1 LGAEKEKDMSGTNDM
16 SSKILVVDDEPDFCE
31 ALGDFLEAKGCSVL
45 EAHDGDQ
52 ALAVYR
58 QERPDVVLLDVRMPG
73 KDGLEALRELRA
85 FDPEARVIMITA
97 VPEGELD
104 KQAIADVDEGTLDY
118 ITKPFDLHSLERT
131 LSILE
136 RMKLLSGK

>member
-1 LGAEKEKDMSGTNDM
+1 MP
-16 SSKILVVDDEPDFCE
+16 SKILVVDDEPDFCE
-31 ALGDFLEAKGCSVL
+31 ALGDFLETNGYSVL

-52 ALAVYR
+52 AMAVYR
-58 QERPDVVLLDVRMPG
+58 QERPDVVLLDIRMPG
-73 KDGLEALRELRA
+73 KDGLETLRELRA

-97 VPEGELD
+97 VLEEELD
-104 KQAIADVDEGTLDY
+104 KQAWAGVDEETLDY

-136 RMKLLSGK
+136 RMKLLSG

>member
-1 LGAEKEKDMSGTNDM
+1 M

-31 ALGDFLEAKGCSVL
+31 ALRDFLEAKGYSVL
-45 EAHDGDQ
+45 EAHDGDH
-52 ALAVYR
+52 ALEIYR
-58 QERPDVVLLDVRMPG
+58 QERPDVVLLDIRMPG
-73 KDGLEALRELRA
+73 KDGLETLRELRA

-97 VPEGELD
+97 VQEEELD
-104 KQAIADVDEGTLDY
+104 KQAWAGMDEGTLDY

-136 RMKLLSGK
+136 RMKLLSG

>member
-1 LGAEKEKDMSGTNDM
+1 MM

-58 QERPDVVLLDVRMPG
+58 QERPDVVLLDIRMPG
-73 KDGLEALRELRA
+73 KDGLETLRELRA

-97 VPEGELD
+97 VLEEELD
-104 KQAIADVDEGTLDY
+104 KQAGAGVDEGTLDY

-136 RMKLLSGK
+136 RMKLLRG

>member
-1 LGAEKEKDMSGTNDM
+1 MSGTNDM
-16 SSKILVVDDEPDFCE
+16 SNKILVVDDEPDFCE

-58 QERPDVVLLDVRMPG
+58 QERPDVVLLDIRMPG
-73 KDGLEALRELRA
+73 KDGLETLRELRA

-97 VPEGELD
+97 VLEEELD
-104 KQAIADVDEGTLDY
+104 KQAGAGVDEGTLDY
-118 ITKPFDLHSLERT
+118 ITKPLDLHSLERT

-136 RMKLLSGK
+136 RMKLLRG

>member
-1 LGAEKEKDMSGTNDM
+1 M